1 LKRARQR
8 ISQLNP
14 ESIMKPFS
22 KILVPVDFSPHSREA
37 TLYAVDLAR
46 RYSAPITLVH
56 AYQPIVYALPES
68 YVVYTPNQLANILTE
83 LQKQLAAAKVDA
95 ELAGATKVDTSVL
108 QGDVA
113 SQIVQCAVDGG
124 HDLIVMG
131 THGRTGPAHLLL
143 GSIAEKVVRRAPCP
157 VLTVHAASSEKK
169 A

>member
-1 LKRARQR
+1 
-8 ISQLNP
+8 
-14 ESIMKPFS
+14 MKPFS

-46 RYSAPITLVH
+46 RYGAPITLVH
-56 AYQPIVYALPES
+56 AYQPVAYALPES
-68 YVVYTPNQLANILTE
+68 FVIYTPDQLANVLTE
-83 LQKQLAAAKVDA
+83 LQKQLATAKADA
-95 ELAGATKVDTSVL
+95 ERSGATAVDTRVL

-143 GSIAEKVVRRAPCP
+143 GSIAEKVMRRAPCP
-157 VLTVHAASSEKK
+157 VLTVRAVESTADG

>member
-1 LKRARQR
+1 
-8 ISQLNP
+8 
-14 ESIMKPFS
+14 MKPFS

-46 RYSAPITLVH
+46 RYGAPITLVH
-56 AYQPIVYALPES
+56 AYQPVAYALPES
-68 YVVYTPNQLANILTE
+68 FVMYTPDQLANVLTE
-83 LQKQLAAAKVDA
+83 LQKQLATAKADA
-95 ELAGATKVDTSVL
+95 ELSGATRVDTHVL

-131 THGRTGPAHLLL
+131 THGRTGPSHLLL
-143 GSIAEKVVRRAPCP
+143 GSIAEKVMRRAPCP
-157 VLTVHAASSEKK
+157 VLTVRAVEWAKED